1 MWSVMSI
8 ALILL
13 ISSLNARRSRLLL
26 SEEEVDCLNSCVNDC
41 SGVADGN
48 YRECGNS
55 HGFVQCS
62 NDILSTQDCNPLT
75 LLFNPVINAC
85 DYTSGCCPAC
95 VDDCSGKANGNY
107 RKCHDCHGFV
117 QCSNGHLYNQACH
130 PLTLF
135 FDDALN
141 RCEYKSPCDCE

>member
-1 MWSVMSI
+1 MWSIMSI

-26 SEEEVDCLNSCVNDC
+26 SEEEIDCSCVNDC

-48 YRECGNS
+48 YRECDNG

-62 NDILSTQDCNPLT
+62 NEILSTQDCLT
-75 LLFNPVINAC
+75 LFFNPVINAC
-85 DYTSGCCPAC
+85 DYKSPCEECPAC

-107 RKCHDCHGFV
+107 RKCGDCHGFV
-117 QCSNGHLYNQACH
+117 QCSNEHLYNQACH

-135 FDDALN
+135 FDDVKN
-141 RCEYKSPCDCE
+141 RCEYELACDCE